1 MAEAKPLASVQG
13 FCRALLEYPL
23 LRIVN
28 DFVLVFSV
36 HFSLKFLPEAGEYAR
51 NQLVNFI
58 EISSSSQGLGGI
70 FHDAGLLR

>member
-1 MAEAKPLASVQG
+1 MQG
-13 FCRALLEYPL
+13 FCGALLDYPL
-23 LRIVN
+23 LCIVN

-36 HFSLKFLPEAGEYAR
+36 HFSLKFLPEAGEYAI